1 MAKIGRNTP
10 CPCGSGEKYKR
21 CCERKEAELR
31 AGSLPPGR
39 FRYEAGIYGGP
50 GRGYMPS
57 ILGYKEI
64 GPDSWTEHL
73 CLVKP
78 DALSDDEDKASAIAE
93 GHIAAAKQAQ
103 IDGGGNPMEFAM
115 SLRHEGYKN
124 VPDFRKVKTGF

>member
-31 AGSLPPGR
+31 ASALPPGR
-39 FRYEAGIYGGP
+39 FRYEAGSYGGP

-73 CLVKP
+73 CLVKLG
-78 DALSDDEDKASAIAE
+78 ALSADEDEASSIAE
-93 GHIAAAKQAQ
+93 ADIATARQAQ
-103 IDGGGNPMEFAM
+103 IDGGGNPAEFAM
-115 SLRHEGYKN
+115 SLRYAGYKN
-124 VPDFRKVKTGF
+124 VPDFRKVKTGS